1 MTLCRSP
8 HGCANL
14 ASPAVDTPERQRLE
28 AFISGISGKNVLY
41 QGMQGGTEILQY
53 ACQKSL
59 ALIAD
64 FCIDGAL
71 EEWSK
76 VLEALTC
83 QHCHLDDA
91 GNLDNQA

>member
-1 MTLCRSP
+1 MAAQIWPVLQWTLLSVKDWKY
-8 HGCANL
+8 L
-14 ASPAVDTPERQRLE
+14 FQAV
-28 AFISGISGKNVLY
+28 SGKNVLY
-41 QGMQGGTEILQY
+41 QGMQGSTEILQY